1 MQLKHEIIT
10 SNARKFCQHVQ
21 YLSNDKIQ
29 PKMVLSWVNSWKVEE
44 RDFRL
49 NCGNQSTTC
58 YRVNEF
64 LQSQLDFVSSSKIA
78 EMVCSTSD
86 LTTEFDDNSSSQSHE
101 AIAGEWHDVCL
112 FISAKSRL
120 R

>member
-21 YLSNDKIQ
+21 YLSTDKIQ

-49 NCGNQSTTC
+49 DCGN
-58 YRVNEF
+58 
-64 LQSQLDFVSSSKIA
+64 
-78 EMVCSTSD
+78 
-86 LTTEFDDNSSSQSHE
+86 
-101 AIAGEWHDVCL
+101 
-112 FISAKSRL
+112 
-120 R
+120 